1 MQNAQ
6 LIWAWG
12 NDVLDALIAPRT
24 DANDEIELK
33 LLAPAGVLDRLR
45 ESPVI
50 VRHALNGGV
59 ARRVDAVYY
68 DTPDRTLF
76 RHGLS
81 LRIRRSGNR
90 YVQTLKRAPL
100 HGHPFV
106 RGEWE
111 ASVDGA
117 APVLASLPISEIG
130 SPLDAISADA
140 LDPIFETKVRRRT
153 QRLEFLGAVVEVA
166 YDQGSIEAGERREP
180 LNEAELEVKA
190 GNPRALFD
198 LGIELLEIAP
208 LKIGTRSK
216 ADRGY
221 DLAFDLAPKA
231 TKATTPAI
239 TAEHTVDDIVA
250 ELLGTCQHHLLANQA
265 VAEDGRDH
273 EGVHQMRVALRR
285 LRTASAFLRRELGLP
300 TMQGFAAEAKW
311 LSKLLGAPRDWDVFV
326 TETLA
331 VSAESLKLDIVD
343 FDALR
348 RTAEPHRSIA
358 YVALRDTLAGPR
370 YNRFQLSLRRRIE
383 SRSWRNEL
391 ASKSLAVL
399 LEPAPAFAARVLTR
413 LHRKALRQGTRFRRL
428 DPDARHQLRVTLK
441 KLRYATE
448 FFQGIHGRNAEH
460 RQYVGC
466 LAQLQNVLGH
476 DNDTTTTQKFL
487 GELAHQPV
495 TPEVQRTIG
504 AVMGWQ
510 ARDRIEVRR
519 ELRKHWRRFAA
530 IAPFW
535 SS

>member
-1 MQNAQ
+1 M
-6 LIWAWG
+6 
-12 NDVLDALIAPRT
+12 DALIAPRT

-45 ESPVI
+45 EAPVI
-50 VRHALNGGV
+50 VRHARNGGV
-59 ARRVDAVYY
+59 ARRLDAVYY

-81 LRIRRSGNR
+81 LRIRRSGNG
-90 YVQTLKRAPL
+90 YVQTLKRAPV
-100 HGHPFV
+100 HGQPFV

-111 ASVDGA
+111 ASMDGA
-117 APVLASLPISEIG
+117 APDLALLPISEIG
-130 SPLDAISADA
+130 SPLDQIASDA

-153 QRLEFLGAVVEVA
+153 QRLEFFGAVVEVA
-166 YDQGSIEAGERREP
+166 YDQGTIEAGERREP
-180 LNEAELEVKA
+180 LNELEVKA

-198 LGIELLEIAP
+198 LGTELLEIAP
-208 LKIGTRSK
+208 LKIGAQSK

-221 DLAFDLAPKA
+221 DLAFDLTPKA
-231 TKATTPAI
+231 KKATTPAI

-285 LRTASAFLRRELGLP
+285 LRTASALLRRELGLP
-300 TMQGFAAEAKW
+300 TMQGLAAEAKW
-311 LSKLLGAPRDWDVFV
+311 LAKLLGAPRDWDVFV
-326 TETLA
+326 TETLGGP
-331 VSAESLKLDIVD
+331 AERLKLDTVD
-343 FDALR
+343 FDGLR
-348 RTAEPHRSIA
+348 RAAEPHRSIA
-358 YVALRDTLAGPR
+358 YAALRDALAGPR
-370 YNRFQLSLRRRIE
+370 YNRFQLSLRRWIE

-391 ASKSLAVL
+391 AGNSLAVL

-413 LHRKALRQGTRFRRL
+413 LHRKALRQGAHFRRL
-428 DPDARHQLRVTLK
+428 DPDARHQLRITLK

-448 FFQGIHGRNAEH
+448 FFQGIQGRNVEH

-466 LAQLQNVLGH
+466 LAQLQGVLGH

-487 GELAHQPV
+487 GDLADQPV

-510 ARDRIEVRR
+510 ARDRIEVGR
-519 ELRKHWRRFAA
+519 ELRKQWRRFAA
-530 IAPFW
+530 IPPYW
-535 SS
+535 SSQPR